1 MGTCIFAVSGPDE
14 GIVYLKGRNALNKG
28 VVSFGRANYS
38 VAAEHFEEAIAADP
52 ELLDARQYL
61 ATAYMSQF
69 IPGSDSEGNLE
80 LASKALEGFQGVL
93 DHNPTEAQA
102 ILAMSSMGSL
112 YFNMKEFDQALE
124 WYGKLLAMGP
134 NNLQALYVKGVIAW
148 TQIYQ
153 PRLEVRAMLGMGP
166 EDPGP
171 IKDNEARIEL
181 AETNL
186 PIIEYGMKSLE
197 TAIKIDPDYDD
208 AMAYLNLLYL
218 ERADIS
224 ETKEEYDEYREKA
237 DDWVQQALDTK
248 KRKAEAGTN
257 DRTYSGNELV
267 DLYLNEQT
275 DNANEVTRT
284 LRLLNDQG
292 RSRDGLSVS
301 QKSQR
306 RNTNQDGNSTK

>member
-1 MGTCIFAVSGPDE
+1 
-14 GIVYLKGRNALNKG
+14 
-28 VVSFGRANYS
+28 
-38 VAAEHFEEAIAADP
+38 
-52 ELLDARQYL
+52 
-61 ATAYMSQF
+61 MSQY
-69 IPGSDSEGNLE
+69 IPDSDSEEDLE
-80 LASKALEGFQGVL
+80 VARLALKSFQEVL
-93 DHNPTEAQA
+93 DRNPTEAQA

-124 WYGKLLAMGP
+124 WYGKLLAMDP

-153 PRLEVRAMLGMGP
+153 PRLEVRAALGMRP

-208 AMAYLNLLYL
+208 AMAYLNLLYR

-224 ETKEEYDEYREKA
+224 ETKKEYDEYSEKA
-237 DDWVQQALDTK
+237 DDWVQRALDTK

-275 DNANEVTRT
+275 DNANEVTKT

-292 RSRDGLSVS
+292 RSRDGLSVLKS
-301 QKSQR
+301 RNAAIQIRMEIVEGDSRLSLKQKALILAALRQEL
-306 RNTNQDGNSTK
+306 TGIKLGIDLIEGK